1 MARPKIR
8 PEHRNKSRHKNS
20 NSRFIFGLNLS
31 TIGFAIVVFAFLS
44 AGTGITAAQ
53 FENRDSF
60 CASCHTQPESQ
71 YYQRDQA
78 DQPVDLASFHASK
91 KQVRCI
97 DCHSGKGTTG
107 RASAMLLG
115 ANDLIAFLTR
125 NYKQPAPLTRPIT
138 DAHCLKCH
146 SDISQR
152 RDFNNHFHVFLPQW
166 QARDPKAAS
175 CVDCHLSHT
184 TDGQASLSFLNQA
197 NTSQVCQRCHNFAG
211 ARG

>member
-1 MARPKIR
+1 MAHPKSGPDR
-8 PEHRNKSRHKNS
+8 HRKKRQQNLTGHLW
-20 NSRFIFGLNLS
+20 FGLKLS
-31 TIGFAIVVFAFLS
+31 TIGFAVVAIAILS
-44 AGTGITAAQ
+44 LGTGITAAQ

-71 YYQRDQA
+71 YYQRNQTN
-78 DQPVDLASFHASK
+78 QPVDLASFHADQ

-107 RASAMLLG
+107 RINAMLLG
-115 ANDLIAFLTR
+115 ANDLLAFVTR

-166 QARDPKAAS
+166 QALDPKAAT
-175 CVDCHLSHT
+175 CVDCHQSHT
-184 TDGQASLSFLNQA
+184 TDGQASLSFLNQE